1 MKTMTLLTTLT
12 FVMTNTEVGAQS
24 VLPST
29 VLECPPGEGSVR
41 SRTLSSDSL
50 STSFLLCIHGG
61 VKPHLHAHH
70 TEHVHVLEGNGTMLL
85 GDSVF
90 TVSAGSFIAI
100 PRGTPHAVRVSG
112 DAPLR
117 VISVQA
123 PYFDGSDRVP
133 VDVGTRWPHP

>member
-1 MKTMTLLTTLT
+1 MNNATLLAALT
-12 FVMTNTEVGAQS
+12 FVMASTALRAQT

-29 VLECPPGEGSVR
+29 ALECPPGEGSVR

-50 STSFLLCIHGG
+50 CTSFLLCIHGG

-70 TEHVHVLEGNGTMLL
+70 TEHVHVLEGIGTMML

-90 TVSAGSFIAI
+90 TVSTGSFIAI

-112 DAPLR
+112 DIPLR
-117 VISVQA
+117 VISVQT
-123 PYFDGSDRVP
+123 PFFDGSDRVP
-133 VDVGTRWPHP
+133 VDAGTRWTQP

>member
-1 MKTMTLLTTLT
+1 MNNATLLAALT
-12 FVMTNTEVGAQS
+12 FVMISTALRAQTALS
-24 VLPST
+24 ST
-29 VLECPPGEGSVR
+29 ALECPPGEGSVR

-70 TEHVHVLEGNGTMLL
+70 TEHVHVLEGSGTMLL
-85 GDSVF
+85 GDSIF
-90 TVSAGSFIAI
+90 AISPGAFIAI

-112 DAPLR
+112 DVPLR

-123 PYFDGSDRVP
+123 PFFDGSDRVA
-133 VDVGTRWPHP
+133 VDVGTLWPNP